1 MNANDF
7 AVGIIG
13 GSGLYQMDGLADVQ
27 EIDVVTPFGAP
38 SDRIVTG
45 WLGDVRVA
53 FVARHGRQHTL
64 LPSEVPYR
72 ANIYALKQLGV
83 RYLLSVSAV
92 GSLQEALRPRDIVLP
107 DQFIDRT
114 YRRDATFFGDGVIAH
129 VAFAT
134 PICLALSGVLATAV
148 RHAAPDV
155 TAHSGGAYVC
165 IEGPA
170 FSTFAESTLYRQW
183 NASVVGMTNLP
194 EAKLARE
201 AEIAYAT
208 LALVTDYDCWHPS
221 HESVTVEMAIAN
233 LQHNA
238 ANAKR
243 ILARAIAMIADG
255 PPPSAAHDALRT
267 ALVTP
272 ASAIN
277 PAARERLA
285 AIIGKYLAD

>member
-1 MNANDF
+1 MNGNDISI
-7 AVGIIG
+7 GIIG
-13 GSGLYQMDGLADVQ
+13 GSGLYQMDGLTELD
-27 EIDVVTPFGAP
+27 EIDIETPFGKP
-38 SDRIVTG
+38 SDKIVTG
-45 WLGDVRVA
+45 HLNGVRVA
-53 FVARHGRQHTL
+53 FLARHGRHHSL

-72 ANIYALKQLGV
+72 ANVYALRQLGV

-92 GSLQEALRPRDIVLP
+92 GSLKESMRPKDVVLP

-114 YRRDATFFGDGVIAH
+114 QHRASTFFGDGVIAH
-129 VAFAT
+129 IAFAT
-134 PICLALSGVLATAV
+134 PICPALTSLLATSIRCAT
-148 RHAAPDV
+148 PDV
-155 TAHSGGAYVC
+155 SFHEGGTYVC

-183 NASVVGMTNLP
+183 GAAVVGMTNLP
-194 EAKLARE
+194 EARLARE

-238 ANAKR
+238 SNAKR
-243 ILARAIAMIADG
+243 ILAHAITAIADS
-255 PPPSAAHDALRT
+255 PPASAAHDSLRT

-272 ASAIN
+272 PASIGEPARKRLSAILD
-277 PAARERLA
+277 R
-285 AIIGKYLAD
+285 YLDH